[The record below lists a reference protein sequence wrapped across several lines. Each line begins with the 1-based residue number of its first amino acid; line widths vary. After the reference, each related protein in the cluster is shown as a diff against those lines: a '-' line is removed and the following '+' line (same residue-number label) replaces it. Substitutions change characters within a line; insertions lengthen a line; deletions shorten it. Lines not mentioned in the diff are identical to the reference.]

1 MIDHPRNGN
10 CKCEKPEPVHAATW
24 QFLVWLAH
32 STLHHSG
39 GKCSNQRSC
48 RHHHDLRLVRPTIMK
63 LFALA
68 SFALVVAGLVAAAEP
83 PKQLR
88 IGVKKRVP
96 AAECAIKTVAGDRV
110 EMEYTGKLWEGE
122 QFDTSVG
129 RGPFEFVLGQGQVV
143 RLFLSVPPGSIGA
156 ILGVGG

>member
-1 MIDHPRNGN
+1 
-10 CKCEKPEPVHAATW
+10 
-24 QFLVWLAH
+24 
-32 STLHHSG
+32 
-39 GKCSNQRSC
+39 
-48 RHHHDLRLVRPTIMK
+48 MK

-68 SFALVVAGLVAAAEP
+68 SFALVAAGLVAAAEP